1 MPQRKQIKP
10 GDKVGLKLTAG
21 ERKLVLNDLMCMDE
35 EHIQTIQDT
44 PPEKPV
50 PFTLDALDDF
60 GGYVAAEA
68 NHTEDKTLQKK
79 LDRIFEKVQSL
90 LDQYTDEGPA
100 PALKVFSPSDDADRE
115 RAVKIAE
122 FAAGILSM
130 ADRKDPKGTPNLSR
144 TQTVKVKFTKPQ
156 RAAILELTSVKEP
169 LRTLLDVE
177 SKAPRTFKLMVNDL
191 ASLCFAISEAILD
204 AERKEEVKLLSTAEC
219 VLDGLHRCIEDV
231 REEEQDTNTVYS
243 LKITLDNIAPPIWRR
258 VQVEDGTLA
267 DLHVVI
273 QIAMGWCNS
282 HLHMFAIGGE
292 QYTDPEMGGDPDD
305 ISTHSET
312 LAHLVDQGHRMFRY
326 IYDFGDDWG
335 HTIEV
340 EDVSPPEP
348 KVKYPRCIKGKRAN
362 PPEDCG
368 GPWGY
373 SDFLE
378 AIQNRK
384 HEEHEEMLEWVG
396 GKFDPEKFSAA
407 AVNKDMRKWFK

>member
-1 MPQRKQIKP
+1 MPRRKQIKP
-10 GDKVGLKLTAG
+10 GEKVGLKLTAD
-21 ERKLVLNDLMCMDE
+21 ERLLILNDLIAVDQE
-35 EHIQTIQDT
+35 NVQAIQDT
-44 PPEKPV
+44 PPGKPV
-50 PFTLDALDDF
+50 YFTLDELD
-60 GGYVAAEA
+60 GLSGSIAAEA
-68 NHTEDKTLQKK
+68 NHTTDKTLEKK
-79 LDRIFEKVQSL
+79 LDRVFERIQSL
-90 LDQYTDEGPA
+90 LDQYTDEEPA
-100 PALKVFSPSDDADRE
+100 PTLRVSSPSDDVDRE

-130 ADRKDPKGTPNLSR
+130 ADRKDPKSSPNLSR

-177 SKAPRTFKLMVNDL
+177 SKGPRTFKLMVNDL
-191 ASLCFAISEAILD
+191 ASLCFAISEAMLE
-204 AERKEEVKLLSTAEC
+204 AEEKDRVKLLSAAER

-231 REEEQDTNTVYS
+231 REEEPNTNTVYS

-258 VQVEDGTLA
+258 VQVEDCTLA
-267 DLHVVI
+267 DLHAVI

-292 QYTDPEMGGDPDD
+292 QYTDPKMGGDPDD
-305 ISTHSET
+305 VSTHSES
-312 LAHLVDQGHRMFRY
+312 LAHLADQGHRTFRY
-326 IYDFGDDWG
+326 IYDFGDDWV

-340 EDVSPPEP
+340 EEVLPPEP
-348 KVKYPRCIKGKRAN
+348 KVKYPRCVRGKRAS

-384 HEEHEEMLEWVG
+384 HEEHKDMLEWVG

-407 AVNKDMRKWFK
+407 AVNKDMRKWLK